1 MIDTAEQP
9 SAGDLMVKAIA
20 RELARE
26 LRNWAGLETR
36 LMDIHS
42 AAKYLDMTEA
52 ALRQK
57 AGISIPCIR
66 ADGKLRFDRL
76 ELDRWIDK
84 APRNGV

>member
-1 MIDTAEQP
+1 MTDQTEQT
-9 SAGDLMVKAIA
+9 SAGDVMVKAIA

-36 LMDIHS
+36 LMDIYR

-57 AGISIPCIR
+57 AGVSISCIK
-66 ADGKLRFDRL
+66 ADGKLRFD
-76 ELDRWIDK
+76 K
-84 APRNGV
+84 A